1 MDGSVKRRDIG
12 CGGLKNF
19 EKSSISGYMHNS
31 NFTCLKETTA
41 SFYNDE
47 VWPRFQLSF
56 YFYFYFSP
64 RPRKK
69 SISHEEKQ

>member
-19 EKSSISGYMHNS
+19 EKSSIFGYMHNS

-47 VWPRFQLSF
+47 V
-56 YFYFYFSP
+56 
-64 RPRKK
+64 
-69 SISHEEKQ
+69 